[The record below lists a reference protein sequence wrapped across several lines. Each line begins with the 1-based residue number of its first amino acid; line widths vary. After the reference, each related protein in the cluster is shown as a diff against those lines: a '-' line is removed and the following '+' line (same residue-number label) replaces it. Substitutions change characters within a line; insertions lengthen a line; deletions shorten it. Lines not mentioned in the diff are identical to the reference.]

1 MTRRAAEMAM
11 IDGETTGL
19 EATTGGS
26 EETTIAMTGG
36 ETIVTTVGE
45 TTDTQT
51 GVETTEDAMTV
62 ETTAGAMIAILTA
75 EEAATIGG
83 AMTVIAT
90 ASPASLETRSPPQPP
105 LPRPAKP

>member
-1 MTRRAAEMAM
+1 M
-11 IDGETTGL
+11 IDGETTEP

-26 EETTIAMTGG
+26 EGTTIAMTG
-36 ETIVTTVGE
+36 GE

-83 AMTVIAT
+83 TMTVIAT
-90 ASPASLETRSPPQPP
+90 ASPASLETRSPPHPP
-105 LPRPAKP
+105 LLRPVKP

>member
-1 MTRRAAEMAM
+1 MAM
-11 IDGETTGL
+11 IDGETIVL

-26 EETTIAMTGG
+26 EGTTIAMTG
-36 ETIVTTVGE
+36 GE

-75 EEAATIGG
+75 EEVVTTGG

-90 ASPASLETRSPPQPP
+90 ASPASLETRNLLRPP
-105 LPRPAKP
+105 LLRPAKP

>member
-1 MTRRAAEMAM
+1 M
-11 IDGETTGL
+11 IDGETTEL

-26 EETTIAMTGG
+26 EETTIAMTG
-36 ETIVTTVGE
+36 GE

-62 ETTAGAMIAILTA
+62 ETTAGVMIAILTV

-90 ASPASLETRSPPQPP
+90 ASPASLETRNLLHPP
-105 LPRPAKP
+105 LPRLARP